1 MTISAP
7 ASTREVSDNMD
18 NVLSIILG
26 GGRGTRLE
34 PLTKKRAKPAVPLGA
49 NYRLIDIPV
58 SNCINSDIN
67 KIYCLTQFNSASL
80 NRHLAQAYNASIGSY
95 TKTGFVEVLAAQQ
108 SAQDKDQTEEKKLSW
123 FQGTADAVRK
133 YQWIFNSSSCDEY
146 LILSGDHL
154 YRMDYR
160 PFIMKHREVGADIT
174 VSAVPMDEE
183 RAEAFGLMKID
194 DTGRITDFAEKPRGD
209 ALKAMRCDTTI
220 LGLDANKAK
229 EMPYIASMGIYVF
242 SAKVMEDLLMIHCK
256 EQNDFGGEIIP
267 YAKDMGMHVQ
277 AFLYDGYWEDI
288 GTIKAFYNA
297 NLQCNKE
304 NPQFSFYEA
313 KAPIYTSSRFLP
325 PTKILDSAITQ
336 STIGD
341 GCFIEK
347 SSVMNTMVGLRSH
360 ISEGCVIEDTLMLG
374 ADFYEN
380 KEVCASKDD
389 CFMPLGVGPG
399 TTIKKAIIDK
409 NARIGANCSITNKDN
424 VQEDFEHI
432 DDGWVIKDY
441 IVVIEKDCTIPDGT
455 VI

>member
-1 MTISAP
+1 
-7 ASTREVSDNMD
+7 
-18 NVLSIILG
+18 
-26 GGRGTRLE
+26 
-34 PLTKKRAKPAVPLGA
+34 LTKKRAKPAVPLGA

-133 YQWIFNSSSCDEY
+133 YQWIFNSSGCDEY

-183 RAEAFGLMKID
+183 RAESFGLMKID

-380 KEVCASKDD
+380 KRYAPPRTTAS
-389 CFMPLGVGPG
+389 C
-399 TTIKKAIIDK
+399 
-409 NARIGANCSITNKDN
+409 
-424 VQEDFEHI
+424 H
-432 DDGWVIKDY
+432 
-441 IVVIEKDCTIPDGT
+441 
-455 VI
+455 